1 MKDLMGHPRY
11 YAINLSEILL
21 PRQSEPAL
29 KLRLLYYEI
38 RVIHS
43 KQH

>member
-1 MKDLMGHPRY
+1 MKDLMGHPRNY
-11 YAINLSEILL
+11 TINLSEILL
-21 PRQSEPAL
+21 PRQREPVL

-38 RVIHS
+38 RAIHS